1 MRIARFYQKT
11 LFGVFALMGLIL
23 VSTSVI
29 YVKTV
34 DRQLTDYFLN
44 SNRAIAR
51 AIANSDSDLI
61 VNQNYPALQSVI
73 DQYVEIPGVSYVFV
87 VDGEGTII
95 AHTFVPGVPDEIT
108 ADYKSETDTYD
119 RTLAGMGS
127 FSEVTAGI
135 ISGQAGRV
143 HVGMDKGYFAL
154 QVQTAIGK
162 VVYLLT
168 IIFIISVLATYG
180 LMYQVSRPL
189 QLLGSYAWHSLSGEK
204 HSPPAAGQLKPL
216 LERID
221 EVGELGRLIRRA
233 TGEGQGNRI

>member
-1 MRIARFYQKT
+1 
-11 LFGVFALMGLIL
+11 MGLIL

-29 YVKTV
+29 YVHTV

-44 SNRAIAR
+44 SSRAIAS
-51 AIANSDSDLI
+51 AIANSDGDLI

-73 DQYVEIPGVSYVFV
+73 DQYVEIPGISYVFV

-95 AHTFVPGVPDEIT
+95 AHTFVPGVPDEIA
-108 ADYKSETDTYD
+108 ADYKDGKVIYD
-119 RTLAGMGS
+119 RSLAGMGS
-127 FSEVTAGI
+127 FSEVTAAI
-135 ISGQAGRV
+135 IAGQAGRV

-168 IIFIISVLATYG
+168 IIFVVSVLATYG

-189 QLLGSYAWHSLSGEK
+189 HVLGSYAWHSLSGEK
-204 HSPPAAGQLKPL
+204 HSPPAPNRLKPL

-233 TGEGQGNRI
+233 SGGGA